1 MSFSAIKLIM
11 QMVSSN
17 MPITQYGK
25 IIKQVKSRLELKR
38 QDTLSSQSFFE
49 IQLTINYIYD
59 YDLKFNK
66 ASQKLNVSSRVASS
80 IMKAFTTS
88 KFVYFP

>member
-1 MSFSAIKLIM
+1 
-11 QMVSSN
+11 MVSSN

>member
-38 QDTLSSQSFFE
+38 QDTLSSQVKAF
-49 IQLTINYIYD
+49 
-59 YDLKFNK
+59 LKFN
-66 ASQKLNVSSRVASS
+66 
-80 IMKAFTTS
+80 
-88 KFVYFP
+88 